1 MNHFDYYK
9 RVSCNVIL
17 LRLIVR
23 ASMKTM
29 SFAWVMFISYMR
41 IAEHNEFCL
50 GNVNIL
56 HAHR

>member
-23 ASMKTM
+23 ASLRTM

-41 IAEHNEFCL
+41 TAEDNEFCL
-50 GNVNIL
+50 GNVYIL